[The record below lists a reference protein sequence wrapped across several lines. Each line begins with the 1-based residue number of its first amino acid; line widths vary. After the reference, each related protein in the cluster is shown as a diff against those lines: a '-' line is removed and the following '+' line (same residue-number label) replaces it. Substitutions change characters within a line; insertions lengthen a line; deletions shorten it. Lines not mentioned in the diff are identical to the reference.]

1 MTNIDYSALNDF
13 LFSLDMQEVFSN
25 TLIGF
30 EKESLRV
37 NNSKISDSPHPKKL
51 GSSLCN
57 RYITTDFSE
66 AQLELITPPIKGNEG
81 SLKILKEIHHYVTS
95 NIGKEIIWPMSMPP
109 NLHSGKDIRIASFG
123 SSNEGMIL
131 TFTRV
136 KIYGM
141 LVLDHLTKV
150 CSSISIGKD

>member
-37 NNSKISDSPHPKKL
+37 NNSEISDSPHPEKL

-81 SLKILKEIHHYVTS
+81 SLKILKEIHHYVSS
-95 NIGKEIIWPMSMPP
+95 NIGKEIIWPLKQGEVNELEILKWQWSRIGLSTMTIILITCFSLLLQNIRVRMGFGFPELPP
-109 NLHSGKDIRIASFG
+109 
-123 SSNEGMIL
+123 
-131 TFTRV
+131 
-136 KIYGM
+136 
-141 LVLDHLTKV
+141 
-150 CSSISIGKD
+150 